1 MPGINKIKK
10 VNLSKKDKS
19 KILLILRK
27 TNERNIYLFIKKT
40 TTNNQDLRL
49 IVCLWSVDTTFIF
62 LEKLFIKSLVAKIK
76 WIVALRIFELLF
88 GLTHI
93 IRKRKVCV
101 KTLLVFSN
109 RL

>member
-10 VNLSKKDKS
+10 VNLSKKNKS

-27 TNERNIYLFIKKT
+27 TKRNIYLFIKTT

-49 IVCLWSVDTTFIF
+49 IVCLWSVD
-62 LEKLFIKSLVAKIK
+62 KSCSSNSLVAKIK

-88 GLTHI
+88 ALSHI